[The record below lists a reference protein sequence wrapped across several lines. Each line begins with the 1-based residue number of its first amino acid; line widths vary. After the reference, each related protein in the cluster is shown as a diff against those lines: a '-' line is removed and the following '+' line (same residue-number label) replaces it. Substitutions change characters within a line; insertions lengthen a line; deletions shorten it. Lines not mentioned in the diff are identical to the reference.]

1 MTEPSESPLFGG
13 GLLGE
18 VQRMVL
24 LVFGDVLA
32 NVDREVFEGTLIP
45 KHGPGATA
53 DYLKGNQKWS
63 FPTWPLRLERLFP
76 YREFAQHNIL
86 APRDT
91 PVQLLSPDEEIPTR
105 VILVPKTQVTPRI
118 IAAEPTAMQYVQQAI
133 ASAIVDGI
141 ESHPMSSLFT
151 GFTHQWPNQAMAHYA
166 SCEGALATLDLSE
179 ASDRV
184 PNWLVEA
191 ILEPWPHLSEAV
203 QACRSTRAMLPDGRV
218 IPLLKFASMGSAL
231 TFPIEAIVFTAVT
244 LVGVHRAVSLHAS
257 RSSLTRLG
265 RDEVRV
271 YGDDIICPSVAAE
284 TVIDSLEA
292 FGFRVNRHKSFW
304 TGLFRESCGKEYW
317 NGRDVSV
324 TKVRYR
330 FPASLRDAKEV
341 ASAVA
346 TRNQFYIAGLTKTA
360 ALYDEELSRILKGR
374 YPIVESTSSLLGRLD
389 HTLPPSGDAW
399 CPDYHV
405 PLARGYVVRSD
416 IPENPV
422 DGYAALLKCLMA
434 PGNEDPDHLTHS
446 GRPQAV
452 KLKPAWKPVY

>member
-1 MTEPSESPLFGG
+1 
-13 GLLGE
+13 
-18 VQRMVL
+18 MVA
-24 LVFGDVLA
+24 LVFGDVLSD
-32 NVDREVFEGTLIP
+32 VDYQIHEAELIP

-53 DYLKGNQKWS
+53 DYLKGNQKWT

-76 YREFAQHNIL
+76 HREYAQHSIL
-86 APRDT
+86 AREEY
-91 PVQLLSPDEEIPTR
+91 PVTLLPPDKEIPTR

-133 ASAIVDGI
+133 AAPLVEGI
-141 ESHPMSSLFT
+141 ESHPISSLFT

-191 ILEPWPHLSEAV
+191 ILEDWPHLNEAV

-244 LVGVHRAVSLHAS
+244 LVGVHRAVSVRAS
-257 RSSLTRLG
+257 VSSLQNLG
-265 RDEVRV
+265 QDAVRV

-284 TVIDSLEA
+284 TVIDCLEA
-292 FGFRVNRHKSFW
+292 FGFRVNRRKSFW

-317 NGRDVSV
+317 AGRDVSI
-324 TKVRYR
+324 TKIRYG
-330 FPASLRDAKEV
+330 FPRSLRDAKEV

-346 TRNQFYIAGLTKTA
+346 TRNQFYTAGLLGTV

-374 YPIVESTSSLLGRLD
+374 YPIVEMSSSLLGRL
-389 HTLPPSGDAW
+389 HNELPPSGEAY
-399 CPDYHV
+399 CVDYQV
-405 PLARGYVVRSD
+405 PLARGYMVHAE
-416 IPENPV
+416 IPENEIS
-422 DGYAALLKCLMA
+422 DYAALLKCLVN
-434 PGNEDPDHLTHS
+434 PGNEKDDHLTRS
-446 GRPQAV
+446 GRPRAV
-452 KLKPAWKPVY
+452 KLKLAWKPTF

>member
-1 MTEPSESPLFGG
+1 MTEPSESTLFGG

-24 LVFGDVLA
+24 LVFGDVLSST
-32 NVDREVFEGTLIP
+32 DRKVFEGELIP

-53 DYLKGNQKWS
+53 DRLKGNQKWQFS
-63 FPTWPLRLERLFP
+63 TWPLRLERLFP

-86 APRDT
+86 ADRDQ
-91 PVQLLSPDEEIPTR
+91 PVRLLPPDQEYPTR

-133 ASAIVDGI
+133 ASDIVDGI
-141 ESHPMSSLFT
+141 ESHPMSSSFT

-166 SCEGALATLDLSE
+166 SCEGDLATLDLSE

-184 PNWLVEA
+184 PNWLVES

-244 LVGVHRAVSLHAS
+244 LVGIHRAASVHAS

-265 RDEVRV
+265 RDVVRV

-317 NGRDVSV
+317 NGRDVSI
-324 TKVRYR
+324 TRVRYS

-346 TRNQFYIAGLTKTA
+346 TRNQFYTAGLRGTA
-360 ALYDEELSRILKGR
+360 ALYDAELTRLMGGL
-374 YPIVESTSSLLGRLD
+374 YPIVEATSPLLGRLD
-389 HTLPPSGDAW
+389 DSLPPDGDGF
-399 CPDYHV
+399 CSDYHV
-405 PLARGYVVRSD
+405 PIAKGYVVHSL
-416 IPENPV
+416 IPEIEI

-434 PGNEDPDHLTHS
+434 PGNEDPLHLKRS
-446 GRPQAV
+446 GRPLSV
-452 KLKPAWKPVY
+452 KLKRAWKPTF

>member
-1 MTEPSESPLFGG
+1 
-13 GLLGE
+13 
-18 VQRMVL
+18 MVL
-24 LVFGDVLA
+24 LVFGDVLSD
-32 NVDREVFEGTLIP
+32 VDREVYEGTLIP

-53 DYLKGNQKWS
+53 DYRKGNQKWK

-76 YREFAQHNIL
+76 YREFAQHSIL
-86 APRDT
+86 ADREL
-91 PVQLLSPDEEIPTR
+91 PVQLLPPDQEIPTR

-133 ASAIVDGI
+133 ATAIVDGI
-141 ESHPMSSLFT
+141 ESHSVSSLFT

-203 QACRSTRAMLPDGRV
+203 QACRSTQAMLPDGRV

-244 LVGVHRAVSLHAS
+244 LVGVHRAVSVHAS
-257 RSSLTRLG
+257 QTTLRRMG
-265 RDEVRV
+265 EDVVRV
-271 YGDDIICPSVAAE
+271 YGDDIICPAVAAE

-324 TKVRYR
+324 TKVRYP
-330 FPASLRDAKEV
+330 FPRSLRDAKEV

-346 TRNQFYIAGLTKTA
+346 TRNQLYIAGLRRTA
-360 ALYDEELSRILKGR
+360 ALYDEELTRILKGR
-374 YPIVESTSSLLGRLD
+374 FPIVESSSSLLGRLD
-389 HTLPPSGDAW
+389 DTLPPSGDAF

-405 PLARGYVVRSD
+405 PLARGYVVHAPV
-416 IPENPV
+416 PENSI
-422 DGYAALLKCLMA
+422 DGYAALLKCLVA
-434 PGNEDPDHLTHS
+434 PGNEDPEHLTRS
-446 GRPQAV
+446 GRPQTV
-452 KLKPAWKPVY
+452 KLKSAWRPTF